1 MFVAKTE
8 INAHR
13 RQLEVGSWSLL
24 SDRWTTKTKNKK
36 KKKEENFF
44 IHFFLLLSSLLHYSR
59 SDDAQAWHWRLK
71 RIGACINSII
81 PKANKRAK
89 RTQNAIEHLSS
100 GYHWHHHHF
109 HTHSLIK
116 PRPNKYFSFFFFFSS
131 LLHLVGSIRLTLQ
144 RCCRRPSQWS
154 GVSPHRSRFFF
165 FFWQSHWT
173 RYYARDWMQCD
184 RVWRMVPWCSV
195 RAWRD
200 FLRFTLPG

>member
-1 MFVAKTE
+1 MNDKNEEQEEEEGGKFLHTFFSSSFFSPSLFSFGRCTSVTLKTE
-8 INAHR
+8 KNR
-13 RQLEVGSWSLL
+13 RMYQLYYPESKQKSE
-24 SDRWTTKTKNKK
+24 KN
-36 KKKEENFF
+36 
-44 IHFFLLLSSLLHYSR
+44 
-59 SDDAQAWHWRLK
+59 
-71 RIGACINSII
+71 
-81 PKANKRAK
+81 
-89 RTQNAIEHLSS
+89 TQNAIEHLSS